1 MTAPWQRI
9 KGDHEAV
16 RGEPSRRQMA
26 HPPQTPVEQTPTPV
40 GSERREYKHIP
51 FRERLAQPSPE
62 YRSAVGKWLSHG
74 ESVDDHA
81 GPEIAAHPWWKV
93 VWLTGVD
100 YFSTL
105 GLSFAKIASGNMSL
119 GCNAFITMMQTA
131 ELRNLK
137 YPSDPRDLPR
147 KWALFVEPQMR
158 PRPVVVSEIRSQ
170 GSPQMPGVHNHEMV
184 QAVSA
189 YGTD

>member
-1 MTAPWQRI
+1 MSQPANMQFLPGENRHGSDGHH
-9 KGDHEAV
+9 KGLDCAQFFQKKYGADHSKGGKTAV
-16 RGEPSRRQMA
+16 RAPM
-26 HPPQTPVEQTPTPV
+26 V
-40 GSERREYKHIP
+40 
-51 FRERLAQPSPE
+51 
-62 YRSAVGKWLSHG
+62 
-74 ESVDDHA
+74 
-81 GPEIAAHPWWKV
+81 
-93 VWLTGVD
+93 
-100 YFSTL
+100 
-105 GLSFAKIASGNMSL
+105 SFAKIASGNMSL

-158 PRPVVVSEIRSQ
+158 TRPMVVSEIRSQ